1 MTLGL
6 FALAVVLS
14 AVFSGLETG
23 IYTTSRLRLFLDAR
37 AGVGSA
43 AKAQSLLTDMPE
55 LLTILLVANNMANQA
70 ATLLAQQ
77 LLEDWNVQARAL
89 VGTLGVSAILFVFAE
104 SVPKSAFRQRR
115 ERLLYPTLPVLLVA
129 RALLRY
135 PTLPVVWCA
144 RLLESSVRRRFQGGA
159 ASLSGE
165 PSVLRTGAAE
175 GFLTPFQQRVAHGV
189 LEMRRGLA
197 GDAALDL
204 AHFPV
209 ARLGQSGVNLPE
221 GCRDHRALV
230 LAEDGRSVKGWV
242 ALATLWTG
250 TGMRAPG
257 LGDLGKVTVVE
268 PTMTLDRVYVHL
280 DQSGAPFAVL
290 RRTDGLAVL
299 DVNRLRQRIMG
310 TLGPRAA

>member
-1 MTLGL
+1 MTLAL

-14 AVFSGLETG
+14 AAFSGLETG

-37 AGVGSA
+37 AGVRSA
-43 AKAQSLLTDMPE
+43 ARAQSLLADMPE

-77 LLEDWNVQARAL
+77 LLDDWNVQARAL

-104 SVPKSAFRQRR
+104 SVPKSAFRRRR
-115 ERLLYPTLPVLLVA
+115 EKLLYPALPVLLVA
-129 RALLRY
+129 RAVLRHV
-135 PTLPVVWCA
+135 TRPVVWCA
-144 RLLESSVRRRFQGGA
+144 RLLETSVRRRFQGGSA
-159 ASLSGE
+159 PPSGAS
-165 PSVLRTGAAE
+165 SVLRTGVAE

-189 LEMRRGLA
+189 LEMRQGLA

-209 ARLGQSGVNLPE
+209 ARLGQTGVDLPE

-242 ALATLWTG
+242 ALAALTSG
-250 TGMRAPG
+250 AGMGAP
-257 LGDLGKVTVVE
+257 DPASLGKVTVVE
-268 PTMTLDRVYVHL
+268 PTMTLDRVYIHL
-280 DQSGAPFAVL
+280 DRSGAPFAVL
-290 RRTDGLAVL
+290 RRPDGLAVL
-299 DVNRLRQRIMG
+299 DVNSLRQRIMG
-310 TLGPRAA
+310 TLGPHAA